1 MTSPLEDDVR
11 QIQLSSKQTNPGMA
25 DVAMLQTF
33 EKLKQ
38 KADPNDQKLRDEA
51 YNARLH
57 AQYEAQQK
65 RIEALV

>member
-1 MTSPLEDDVR
+1 
-11 QIQLSSKQTNPGMA
+11 MA
-25 DVAMLQTF
+25 DVVMLQII

-38 KADPNDQKLRDEA
+38 KADPNDQRRRDEA

>member
-1 MTSPLEDDVR
+1 
-11 QIQLSSKQTNPGMA
+11 MA
-25 DVAMLQTF
+25 DVVMLQII

-38 KADPNDQKLRDEA
+38 KADSNDQKLRDEA

-65 RIEALV
+65 RIETLVWLQAGPVSVSHS

>member
-1 MTSPLEDDVR
+1 
-11 QIQLSSKQTNPGMA
+11 MA
-25 DVAMLQTF
+25 DVVTLQTF

-38 KADPNDQKLRDEA
+38 KDQKLRDEA